1 MVSAVKWYTNAL
13 SMSFLPIAKPL
24 SLAGTLYAG
33 PMTPRP
39 VVVRF
44 AKYQLRKPWSPRLYD
59 GAVRYVSI
67 MSLNV
72 ASDGLKTRTAGR
84 GRCQQ
89 ALEPQEREGGEEDG
103 PPVL

>member
-1 MVSAVKWYTNAL
+1 MVSAVQWYTNAL
-13 SMSFLPIAKPL
+13 SMSFLPMAKPL

-44 AKYQLRKPWSPRLYD
+44 EKYQLRKPWSPRLYD

-72 ASDGLKTRTAGR
+72 ASDGLKTRTVREGR
-84 GRCQQ
+84 GQRGS
-89 ALEPQEREGGEEDG
+89 EPERTGGGDG